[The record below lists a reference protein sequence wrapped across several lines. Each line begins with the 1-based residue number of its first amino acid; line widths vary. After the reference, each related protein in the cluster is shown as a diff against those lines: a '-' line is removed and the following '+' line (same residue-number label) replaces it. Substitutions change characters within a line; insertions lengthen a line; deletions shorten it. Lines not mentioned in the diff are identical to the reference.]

1 MTQKISFSKKWD
13 YLVSVVF
20 DNTFVPDVLL
30 MIELRFTPH
39 SWKVWKSKFIER
51 SKYGT
56 QKRIRYTTKK
66 EVIFKIIYDK
76 KHKMWS
82 YEETSPTE

>member
-1 MTQKISFSKKWD
+1 MTQRISFSEKWD
-13 YLVSVVF
+13 YLVYLVF
-20 DNTFVPDVLL
+20 DNRVVPDVLL
-30 MIELRFTPH
+30 MMELRFTPH
-39 SWKVWKSKFIER
+39 TWKVWKAKFIER

-56 QKRIRYTTKK
+56 LKRIHSRTNK

-76 KHKMWS
+76 KNKMWS